1 MLTWIAKRYLDKF
14 ERDWNYD
21 VDYLRDVLAQGGLEA
36 LAPMNGLPKMQK
48 YRRDV
53 PLDVYY
59 TAALL
64 ATRHGDCGPCL
75 QLGTRMALRAG
86 VSADVIHAVL
96 SGDQDAMSN
105 SVRLAYDFT
114 KAVLAR
120 DGSDHA
126 AREELRKRY
135 GSRAIISLSYAIALG
150 GFYPAFKY
158 AFGAGHA
165 CQKISLGDLEVI
177 PQPL

>member
-1 MLTWIAKRYLDKF
+1 MLTWFAKRYLDKF

-21 VDYLRDVLAQGGLEA
+21 VDFMRDVLAQGGLEA
-36 LAPMNGLPKMQK
+36 LAPMNGLSKMQN

-53 PLDVYY
+53 PLDVYF

-75 QLGTRMALRAG
+75 QLGVRMAQRAG
-86 VSADVIHAVL
+86 VSPSAISAVL
-96 SGDQDAMSN
+96 SGDRDAMSD
-105 SVRLAYDFT
+105 SVRLGYDFAR
-114 KAVLAR
+114 AVLSR
-120 DGSDHA
+120 DGRDGA

-135 GSRAIISLSYAIALG
+135 GSRAIIALSYAIALG

-158 AFGAGHA
+158 AFGVGHA
-165 CQKISLGDLEVI
+165 CQKIRVGDLEVV